1 MIRVLIVDDSAFMR
15 KVITDLLKKMN
26 GVEPAEIAR
35 NGKAAVDYLAA
46 HDDIDLVLMDI
57 EMPIMNGIE
66 AVKQIKQKYSTP
78 VIMLSALSNKEITI
92 EALELGA
99 TDFVTKP
106 VNLTAIESDWT
117 RDLERKIK
125 GSQMKKNERLHP
137 TIERDKKL
145 RREVALKEKKTDVEL
160 NRGVHALVIGSSTG
174 GPRSLLTVA
183 KALPRRSKVPV
194 FIVQHMP
201 KGFTKSF
208 AERLDAE
215 CGPHVVEAQD
225 GMLVEP
231 NTVYLAPGDYHMTTD
246 GIKIYLNQESKLHG
260 TRPAVDY
267 LFKSAAK
274 AYHKHLVAVILT
286 GMGHDGADGMVE
298 IAKNGGYNFAQNK
311 ETCVVFG
318 MPRAAIEKDVVNE
331 VLGLDEIA
339 TRVNRIVR

>member
-15 KVITDLLKKMN
+15 KVITDLLRKMN
-26 GVEPAEIAR
+26 GVEVADIAR
-35 NGKAAVDYLAA
+35 NGRAAVDRLASRK
-46 HDDIDLVLMDI
+46 DIDLVLMDI
-57 EMPIMNGIE
+57 EMPVMNGID
-66 AVKQIKQKYSTP
+66 ALKMIKEKYPVP
-78 VIMLSALSNKEITI
+78 VIMLSALSNKEVTI

-106 VNLTAIESDWT
+106 VNLTAIEDDWT

-125 GSQMKKNERLHP
+125 GSQMRRNERLHP
-137 TIERDKKL
+137 TVERDRKL
-145 RREVALKEKKTDVEL
+145 RQEVARHEKKSDMEL
-160 NRGVHALVIGSSTG
+160 NRGIHALVIGSSTG

-183 KALPRRSKVPV
+183 KGLPHRSKVPI

-215 CGPHVVEAQD
+215 CGPHVVEAQE
-225 GMLVEP
+225 GMTIEP
-231 NTVYLAPGDYHMTTD
+231 NTVYLAPGDYHMTVD
-246 GIKIYLNQESKLHG
+246 GARIHLNQEPKLHG

-274 AYHKHLVAVILT
+274 TYRNHLVGVILT
-286 GMGHDGADGMVE
+286 GMGHDGADGMAD
-298 IAKNGGYNFAQNK
+298 IAADGGYNIAQNK

-331 VLGLDEIA
+331 VLSLDDIA
-339 TRVNRIVR
+339 TKVNRIVR

>member
-66 AVKQIKQKYSTP
+66 ALKQIKQKYSTP

-125 GSQMKKNERLHP
+125 GSQMKK
-137 TIERDKKL
+137 TS
-145 RREVALKEKKTDVEL
+145 V
-160 NRGVHALVIGSSTG
+160 SS
-174 GPRSLLTVA
+174 
-183 KALPRRSKVPV
+183 
-194 FIVQHMP
+194 
-201 KGFTKSF
+201 
-208 AERLDAE
+208 D
-215 CGPHVVEAQD
+215 D
-225 GMLVEP
+225 
-231 NTVYLAPGDYHMTTD
+231 
-246 GIKIYLNQESKLHG
+246 
-260 TRPAVDY
+260 
-267 LFKSAAK
+267 
-274 AYHKHLVAVILT
+274 
-286 GMGHDGADGMVE
+286 
-298 IAKNGGYNFAQNK
+298 
-311 ETCVVFG
+311 
-318 MPRAAIEKDVVNE
+318 
-331 VLGLDEIA
+331 
-339 TRVNRIVR
+339 

>member
-46 HDDIDLVLMDI
+46 HNDIDLVLMDI

-66 AVKQIKQKYSTP
+66 ALKQIKQKYSTP

-160 NRGVHALVIGSSTG
+160 NRGIHALVIGSSTG

-183 KALPRRSKVPV
+183 KALPRRSKVPI

-225 GMLVEP
+225 GMVVEP

-246 GIKIYLNQESKLHG
+246 GIKIY
-260 TRPAVDY
+260 
-267 LFKSAAK
+267 
-274 AYHKHLVAVILT
+274 
-286 GMGHDGADGMVE
+286 
-298 IAKNGGYNFAQNK
+298 
-311 ETCVVFG
+311 
-318 MPRAAIEKDVVNE
+318 
-331 VLGLDEIA
+331 
-339 TRVNRIVR
+339 

>member
-1 MIRVLIVDDSAFMR
+1 M
-15 KVITDLLKKMN
+15 
-26 GVEPAEIAR
+26 
-35 NGKAAVDYLAA
+35 
-46 HDDIDLVLMDI
+46 
-57 EMPIMNGIE
+57 
-66 AVKQIKQKYSTP
+66 
-78 VIMLSALSNKEITI
+78 
-92 EALELGA
+92 
-99 TDFVTKP
+99 
-106 VNLTAIESDWT
+106 
-117 RDLERKIK
+117 
-125 GSQMKKNERLHP
+125 
-137 TIERDKKL
+137 
-145 RREVALKEKKTDVEL
+145 
-160 NRGVHALVIGSSTG
+160 VIGSSTG

-183 KALPRRSKVPV
+183 KALPRRSKVPI

-246 GIKIYLNQESKLHG
+246 GIKIYLNQEPKLHG

-318 MPRAAIEKDVVNE
+318 MPRAAIEKEVVNE